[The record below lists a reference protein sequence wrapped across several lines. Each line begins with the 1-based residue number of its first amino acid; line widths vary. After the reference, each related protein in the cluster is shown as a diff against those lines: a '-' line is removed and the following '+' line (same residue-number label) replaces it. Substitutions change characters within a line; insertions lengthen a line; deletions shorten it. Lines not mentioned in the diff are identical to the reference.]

1 MIKEIPNESKFCVS
15 YGQLKDATGPYQQH
29 LLKEQLKKETKIT
42 LCVHHFLLL
51 SISHHKRSLKF
62 VENM

>member
-29 LLKEQLKKETKIT
+29 LSGTTKEGDKDYI
-42 LCVHHFLLL
+42 VRASL
-51 SISHHKRSLKF
+51 SPTIDLAHHKEVF
-62 VENM
+62 